1 MPFRFRMVVVVVAT
15 IWWWMLVKV
24 LMVVGKM
31 VFLVVEVDVAV
42 LMEVDF
48 GCGG

>member
-15 IWWWMLVKV
+15 IWWWMLVKL

-42 LMEVDF
+42 LVEVD
-48 GCGG
+48 GGVAF